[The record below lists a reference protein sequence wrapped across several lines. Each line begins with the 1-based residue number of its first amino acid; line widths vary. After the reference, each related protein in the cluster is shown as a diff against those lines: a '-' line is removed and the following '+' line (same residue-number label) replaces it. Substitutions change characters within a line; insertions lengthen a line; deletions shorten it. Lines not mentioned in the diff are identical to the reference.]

1 MDSSDVIS
9 ALMRGAIQRQDEYV
23 FSITAFH
30 DISSIDINFVDLMKG
45 KCDWILVDY
54 HSLLLT
60 NTTLKPG
67 ELYSVSSPFNSQV
80 FSVT

>member
-1 MDSSDVIS
+1 
-9 ALMRGAIQRQDEYV
+9 MRGTIQRQDKYA

-30 DISSIDINFVDLMKG
+30 DVESDYNYVDLVKG
-45 KCDWILVDY
+45 KCDWILVDR
-54 HSLLLT
+54 HSLLVT

-67 ELYSVSSPFNSQV
+67 ELYSDSSPFNSQA

>member
-1 MDSSDVIS
+1 
-9 ALMRGAIQRQDEYV
+9 MRGTIQRQDKYV
-23 FSITAFH
+23 FSITTNPDVIRANN
-30 DISSIDINFVDLMKG
+30 SVDLLKG

-67 ELYSVSSPFNSQV
+67 ELYCVSSPFNSQV
-80 FSVT
+80 RI